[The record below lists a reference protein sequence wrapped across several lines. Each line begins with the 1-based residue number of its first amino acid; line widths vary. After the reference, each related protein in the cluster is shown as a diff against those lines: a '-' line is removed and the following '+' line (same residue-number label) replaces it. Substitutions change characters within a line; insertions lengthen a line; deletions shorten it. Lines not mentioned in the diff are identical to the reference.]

1 MRYLFFILTLIFC
14 TYLFSAMA
22 FSSEEQ
28 CKEPCDNVPVI
39 TEITPM
45 PAVEEASTFREGNLT
60 CMEAR
65 AILQEV
71 VGEYFDLDQ
80 ELEEASL
87 ALAFM
92 DEPTKLRA
100 RADFLEKVS
109 VMGDRLSLSWIDCV
123 KACPPEAKLVN
134 K

>member
-1 MRYLFFILTLIFC
+1 MRYLLSFLVLLLLLT
-14 TYLFSAMA
+14 FSAVA

-39 TEITPM
+39 TEITPI

-109 VMGDRLSLSWIDCV
+109 AMGDRLSLSWIDCV